1 MNLQEAI
8 ETVCAYFHSTA
19 MEKLVENLINDVLE
33 KSESGRKK
41 IGHLLGQLVNRNILL
56 GKQYESGLRLV
67 LQIAGDLVVDVPK
80 VWIYLGELIGIS
92 DVYLIIF
99 ITSVFTYCL
108 SHYYSFAPIFG
119 RGSLMWDKEKNCKTC
134 QIFWTKVPL
143 RLSQVAYKI

>member
-33 KSESGRKK
+33 RSESGRKK

-80 VWIYLGELIGIS
+80 VWIYLGELIGIF
-92 DVYLIIF
+92 DVYLI
-99 ITSVFTYCL
+99 TV
-108 SHYYSFAPIFG
+108 YS
-119 RGSLMWDKEKNCKTC
+119 
-134 QIFWTKVPL
+134 
-143 RLSQVAYKI
+143 